1 MVLPFPAKQEG
12 SPTACLRP
20 WKLGSVYHKYG
31 PIATPHRAGRTVDRF
46 GAQTVNFLDD
56 RLPLTTLLSE
66 SSRRLYCNYI
76 LLQERHQGL
85 SVRLSL
91 FDYDLPT
98 DLIAQQPLAER
109 SASRMLVLHRDDGVI
124 EHRRFTDLPEYLA
137 AQDCVI
143 INQTRVI
150 PARLLGRR
158 STGGQVE
165 LLLIEPLGN
174 GRWEVL
180 ARPAGRLSVGER
192 IDFSGEITATIEE
205 EMSQGRGVVSLEC
218 PGELMTALNRVGLT
232 PLPPYIHRDQQP
244 PSEASSRQQAQ
255 EAADQARYQTVYARE
270 PGAVAAPTAGLHFE
284 QAMLDQLAGSGV
296 EIVRITLHVGL
307 GTFRPVRVENIEEHD
322 MDAERYEVTTEA
334 ARIINACRA
343 DGGRIVA
350 VGTTVVRTLETLAD
364 ESGQIA
370 ADSGETRLFA
380 YPGYR
385 FRAVDMLLTNFH
397 LPRSTLLMLISAF
410 AGRER
415 VLAAYREAISR
426 RYRFYSYGDCMLII

>member
-1 MVLPFPAKQEG
+1 M
-12 SPTACLRP
+12 R
-20 WKLGSVYHKYG
+20 
-31 PIATPHRAGRTVDRF
+31 VD
-46 GAQTVNFLDD
+46 
-56 RLPLTTLLSE
+56 
-66 SSRRLYCNYI
+66 
-76 LLQERHQGL
+76 
-85 SVRLSL
+85 L

-98 DLIAQQPLAER
+98 ELVAQQPLAER
-109 SASRMLVLHRDDGVI
+109 SASRMLVLHRDDGAI
-124 EHRRFTDLPEYLA
+124 QHRRFTDLPEYLE
-137 AQDCVI
+137 AQDCAV

-205 EMSQGRGVVSLEC
+205 GLSQGRGVVSLEC
-218 PGELMTALNRVGLT
+218 PGELMAALNRVGLT

-244 PSEASSRQQAQ
+244 PREASSQQQAQ
-255 EAADQARYQTVYARE
+255 EAADRARYQTVYAQE
-270 PGAVAAPTAGLHFE
+270 PGAVAAPTAGLHFDE
-284 QAMLDQLAGSGV
+284 AMLERLAACDVG
-296 EIVRITLHVGL
+296 IARITLHVGL
-307 GTFRPVRVENIEEHD
+307 GTFRPVRVENIEEYQ
-322 MDAERYEVTTEA
+322 MDVERYQITAEA
-334 ARIINACRA
+334 AQAINACRA
-343 DGGRIVA
+343 EGGRILA
-350 VGTTVVRTLETLAD
+350 VGTTVVRTLEAVAD
-364 ESGQIA
+364 DSGGIA
-370 ADSGETRLFA
+370 ADSGETSLFI

-397 LPRSTLLMLISAF
+397 LPCSTLLMLVSAF

-415 VLAAYREAISR
+415 VLSAYQEAVAR

>member
-1 MVLPFPAKQEG
+1 M
-12 SPTACLRP
+12 R
-20 WKLGSVYHKYG
+20 
-31 PIATPHRAGRTVDRF
+31 
-46 GAQTVNFLDD
+46 VN
-56 RLPLTTLLSE
+56 
-66 SSRRLYCNYI
+66 
-76 LLQERHQGL
+76 
-85 SVRLSL
+85 L

-98 DLIAQQPLAER
+98 ELIAQQPLAER
-109 SASRMLVLHRDDGVI
+109 SASRMLVLHRDDGAI
-124 EHRRFTDLPEYLA
+124 QHRRFTDLPEYLA
-137 AQDCVI
+137 AQDCAV

-180 ARPAGRLSVGER
+180 ARAAGRLSVGER

-205 EMSQGRGVVSLEC
+205 KLSQGRGVVSLEC

-244 PSEASSRQQAQ
+244 PGEASSQQQAQ
-255 EAADQARYQTVYARE
+255 EAADRARYQTVYAQE
-270 PGAVAAPTAGLHFE
+270 PGAVAAPTAGLHFDE
-284 QAMLDQLAGSGV
+284 AMLERLAACDVGLA
-296 EIVRITLHVGL
+296 RITLHVGL
-307 GTFRPVRVENIEEHD
+307 GTFRPVRVANIEEHQ
-322 MDAERYEVTTEA
+322 MDVERYQITAEA
-334 ARIINACRA
+334 AQTINACRA
-343 DGGRIVA
+343 EGGRIVA

-364 ESGQIA
+364 DSGQIA
-370 ADSGETRLFA
+370 AGSGETSLFI

-397 LPRSTLLMLISAF
+397 LPRSTLLMLVSAF
-410 AGRER
+410 AGCEQ
-415 VLAAYREAISR
+415 VLAAYEEAIAG